1 MTVVVRRRGDQ
12 GNVVMAL
19 LAILV
24 MTGIVTMGLAT
35 VVRSHLAARHDV
47 AFETALATAE
57 QGLDE
62 LVAKVK
68 ANPTAASFDPVPGG
82 SGQNRYMANATATGV
97 GSWTVDSIGT
107 STSGGRTVSRHIQA
121 TVTVGTVPPLFG
133 QTSLNLGSSGNSKSA
148 IDSYDSSANSNVCNS
163 SGSPMPMGTADTRMC
178 AGLGKGM
185 AVTDGPLTLRS
196 DQLSNMSEVDVYNV
210 PVPGYTADSLA
221 TGSCLNS
228 DGQKVDCSQIGS
240 TVYQHTGLATFP
252 EATLCANGIGGGV
265 TAYDGSTA
273 LATNAVYNFTNV
285 TLGATAIA
293 NLGNVAGS
301 QIVIC
306 FNGNLTIASSVP
318 INAALNSSSL
328 VITDPSSIS
337 GATNVVPRPPST
349 LLLISTA
356 GAGTTPV
363 VTFGDGTTSETS
375 ISAVVYAPDADCQT
389 NGDHVDVYGLLV
401 CNSVTAPL
409 GLDVHY
415 DTQVGNLSFDRPV
428 TVSHWHEIT

>member
-1 MTVVVRRRGDQ
+1 MCRRGDQ

-35 VVRSHLAARHDV
+35 VVRSHLAARHDA
-47 AFETALATAE
+47 AFETALASAE

-62 LVAKVK
+62 LVAEVK
-68 ANPTAASFDPVPGG
+68 ANPTAGSFSPVVN
-82 SGQNRYMANATATGV
+82 SNSQNQYTATATSTGI

-133 QTSLNLGSSGNSKSA
+133 RTLLNLGTSGNSKSG
-148 IDSYDSSANSNVCNS
+148 IDSYDSSANSSVCNS
-163 SGSPMPMGTADTRMC
+163 SGGAVPMGAADTRMC
-178 AGLGKGM
+178 AGLGKEM

-196 DQLSNMSEVDVYNV
+196 DQLNNMSEVDIYNT
-210 PVPGYTADSLA
+210 PVTGYTDNKA
-221 TGSCLNS
+221 TGSCLDS
-228 DGQKVDCSQIGS
+228 DGQTVDCSQIGS

-293 NLGNVAGS
+293 NLGNVSGS

-306 FNGNLTIASSVP
+306 FNGSLTIGSTVP

-328 VITDPSSIS
+328 VITDPNSIS

-375 ISAVVYAPDADCQT
+375 ISAVIYAPDANCQT

-401 CNSVTAPL
+401 CNSVSAPL

-415 DTQVGNLSFDRPV
+415 DTQLGNLSFDRPV
-428 TVSHWHEIT
+428 TVSHWREIT

>member
-1 MTVVVRRRGDQ
+1 MRRRDDQ

-47 AFETALATAE
+47 AFESALASAE

-62 LVAKVK
+62 LVAQVK
-68 ANPTAASFDPVPGG
+68 ADPTAGSFTPLNKSTSQGL
-82 SGQNRYMANATATGV
+82 YTATATSTGV
-97 GSWTVDSIGT
+97 GSWTVDSTGT

-133 QTSLNLGSSGNSKSA
+133 QTSLNLGTSGNSNSA

-163 SGSPMPMGTADTRMC
+163 SGAPTPMGAADTRMC
-178 AGLGKGM
+178 AGLGKGR

-196 DQLSNMSEVDVYNV
+196 DQLNNMSEVDVYNM
-210 PVPGYTADSLA
+210 PVPGYTDTLA
-221 TGSCLNS
+221 TGYCLNS
-228 DGQKVDCSQIGS
+228 DGQKVNCSQIGS
-240 TVYQHTGLATFP
+240 TVYQHTGMATFP

-293 NLGNVAGS
+293 NLGNVSGS

-306 FNGNLTIASSVP
+306 FNGSLTIASTVP

-328 VITDPSSIS
+328 VVTDPSTIS

-356 GAGTTPV
+356 GAGSAPV
-363 VTFGDGTTSETS
+363 VTFGDGATSETS
-375 ISAVVYAPDADCQT
+375 ISAVIYAPDADCQT
-389 NGDHVDVYGLLV
+389 NADHVDVYGLLV
-401 CNSVTAPL
+401 CHSVSAPL